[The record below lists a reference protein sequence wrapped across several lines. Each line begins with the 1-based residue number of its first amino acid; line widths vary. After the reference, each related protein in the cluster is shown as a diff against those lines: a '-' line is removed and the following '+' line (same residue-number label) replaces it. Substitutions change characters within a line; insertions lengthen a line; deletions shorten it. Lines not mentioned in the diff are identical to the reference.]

1 MKRILNL
8 ITLEFDRNW
17 KQPKEWLSVLLFLL
31 ATSMVLFMG
40 FTRMRPETWA
50 VLYWVVMLFA
60 AVGAT
65 VGDFKT
71 ESYQERFLM
80 HQLASPVEMFVAK
93 VIYTAVFLALLELL
107 LYAVFGMFFEFK
119 APFSATLLLVLLTGA
134 LSLSVVFTFVATL
147 VNAAEKGSN
156 LASLLGFPL
165 VIPVILL
172 LIKLFFAESGLS
184 DTSENMQ
191 DVLSLL
197 GIDALLLG
205 LGILLY
211 PLIWRS

>member
-1 MKRILNL
+1 MKRIINL
-8 ITLEFDRNW
+8 ITLEFERNW
-17 KQPKEWLSVLLFLL
+17 KQPREWVTVLLFLL

-40 FTRMRPETWA
+40 FTRMRPETWS

-65 VGDFKT
+65 VGDYKT
-71 ESYQERFLM
+71 EAYQERFLM
-80 HQLASPVEMFVAK
+80 YQMVNPVEMFLAK
-93 VIYTAVFLALLELL
+93 VIYTMLFLTVLEIL
-107 LYAVFGMFFEFK
+107 LYVVFGMFFDFK
-119 APFSATLLLVLLTGA
+119 APFSFTLLLVLLLGG
-134 LSLSVVFTFVATL
+134 LSLSIVFTFVAIL

-184 DTSENMQ
+184 DSSENAQ
-191 DVLSLL
+191 DVMSLL

-205 LGILLY
+205 MGILLY